1 MARISVNRM
10 SGTIAP
16 LAAAAI
22 GFDGIND
29 VSHALKLGFWPVA
42 DS

>member
-1 MARISVNRM
+1 M

-16 LAAAAI
+16 FAAAAI

-29 VSHALKLGFWPVA
+29 VSHALKLAFWPVA

>member
-1 MARISVNRM
+1 M

-16 LAAAAI
+16 FAAAAT

-29 VSHALKLGFWPVA
+29 VSHALKLAFWPVA
-42 DS
+42 AS